1 MSAQPGLSNVSM
13 ANTKKELL
21 EAYEVAK
28 KRLQSMDKNLLD
40 AEKAQKRLQKQL
52 AEATADA
59 QSDQD
64 PVQRLHSLRGAI
76 SREMS
81 DLAERFE
88 AEIETYRQIK
98 SAIEAKK
105 EALTTIYE
113 VETAASDLAC
123 LIDAQ
128 RAKKEEFEQEMKA
141 KKADFEL
148 EMEASRERWRK
159 EKADHDRQVQEQA
172 DALKKQ
178 RQREK
183 EEYEYAFAR
192 EKAQRKNTLDD
203 ELLALEKEIASKRKE
218 FDVQHGQRQAELD
231 AREEAIISGEK
242 EMAAL
247 QKEVETF
254 PKLKESAIRAAVDDT
269 AARLTSDFE
278 KEKALMESKYEG
290 EKNVLVGKIEALDNL
305 VASQAA
311 QIVDLLKKHEQAYE
325 KVQDIANRAVAASKR
340 ETYHAFPA
348 PGTQSP
354 EIRKQES

>member
-1 MSAQPGLSNVSM
+1 MSDQPGLSNVSM

-28 KRLQSMDKNLLD
+28 KRLQNMDKNLLD
-40 AEKAQKRLQKQL
+40 AEKAQKRLEKQL

-64 PVQRLHSLRGAI
+64 PVQRLHALRGAM

-88 AEIETYRQIK
+88 AEIETYRKIK

-105 EALTTIYE
+105 EALKTIYE
-113 VETAASDLAC
+113 IETAASDLAC

-128 RAKKEEFEQEMKA
+128 RAKNEQFEQEMKA
-141 KKADFEL
+141 KKGDFEL
-148 EMEASRERWRK
+148 EMEESREQWRK
-159 EKADHDRQVQEQA
+159 EKANHDRQVEEQA

-192 EKAQRKNTLDD
+192 EKDQRKNALDD
-203 ELLALEKEIASKRKE
+203 ELLALEQEIASKRKDFE
-218 FDVQHGQRQAELD
+218 VQHAQRKSELD
-231 AREEAIISGEK
+231 SREEAIINGEK

-254 PKLKESAIRAAVDDT
+254 PKLKENAIRAAVDDT
-269 AARLTSDFE
+269 TARLTSDYE
-278 KEKALMESKYEG
+278 KDKALMVSKYEG
-290 EKNVLVGKIEALDNL
+290 EKNVLAGKIDALENL
-305 VASQAA
+305 AASQAA
-311 QIVDLLKKHEQAYE
+311 QIADLLKKHEQAYE

-340 ETYHAFPA
+340 ETYPA
-348 PGTQSP
+348 YPAAGGQAP
-354 EIRKQES
+354 EIRKQDS